1 MHLVLLLNLRQVL
14 TKTLGGVLVRT
25 RKHCLLYIFH
35 ITSLLYTE
43 EQGIDKIGAE
53 HDVLLKITA
62 LLGKGLHK
70 TRLAWRG
77 PEKSLRLRSPRGLY
91 MLVPGF
97 RGEGHLC

>member
-1 MHLVLLLNLRQVL
+1 M
-14 TKTLGGVLVRT
+14 
-25 RKHCLLYIFH
+25 
-35 ITSLLYTE
+35 LYTE